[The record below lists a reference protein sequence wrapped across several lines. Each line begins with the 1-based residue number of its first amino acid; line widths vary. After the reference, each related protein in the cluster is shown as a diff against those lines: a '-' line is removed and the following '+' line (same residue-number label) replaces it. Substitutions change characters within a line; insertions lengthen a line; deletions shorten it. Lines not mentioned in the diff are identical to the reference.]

1 MQFYSHSWTL
11 LALFCSVFTVGTEI
25 ILPVK
30 HDMDAISKGTI
41 DGDWTNPVVDD
52 SDITGKDED
61 SRNSDIRLN
70 ANTIVDKQGRYK
82 RKALFSDSGY
92 GSRLTAG
99 SNIAHDYLAL
109 KKVFGNVGP
118 GKRSDI
124 GVDFY
129 KRKLY
134 KVPKLKPKRDYEYD
148 SWLRAGDSMANSML
162 ARKRL
167 YGTFRRGRRYDAA
180 PFSKNSEPFSNMDVD
195 GGNVVDWSAASSD
208 ILGDA
213 LSGTEETNEETDD
226 GGEVEKRRLVSDSGY
241 SSRIDAANDVAADLA
256 AVHDVF
262 GMYGPGKR

>member
-1 MQFYSHSWTL
+1 MQLFSHSWTL

-30 HDMDAISKGTI
+30 HDTAAISKGTI
-41 DGDWTNPVVDD
+41 DGDWTKPVVDD

-70 ANTIVDKQGRYK
+70 ANTIVDKHSRYK

-99 SNIAHDYLAL
+99 SNLAHDYLAL

-129 KRKLY
+129 IRGLY
-134 KVPKLKPKRDYEYD
+134 KVPKLKPKRDYEDD
-148 SWLRAGDSMANSML
+148 SWLRAGDNMADSML
-162 ARKRL
+162 GRKRL
-167 YGTFRRGRRYDAA
+167 YGTFRHGRRYDAA
-180 PFSKNSEPFSNMDVD
+180 PFSKNSEPFSNMGVERR
-195 GGNVVDWSAASSD
+195 NVIDWSAANSD

-213 LSGTEETNEETDD
+213 LSSTEETKEEQT
-226 GGEVEKRRLVSDSGY
+226 
-241 SSRIDAANDVAADLA
+241 
-256 AVHDVF
+256 
-262 GMYGPGKR
+262 